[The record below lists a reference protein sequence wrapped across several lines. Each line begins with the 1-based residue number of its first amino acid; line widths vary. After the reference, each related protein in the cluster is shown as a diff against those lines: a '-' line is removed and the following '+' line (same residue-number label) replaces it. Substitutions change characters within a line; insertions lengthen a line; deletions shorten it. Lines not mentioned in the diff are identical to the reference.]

1 MSDEI
6 SVKDEEIDHALT
18 REILATLAGAGFA
31 LYGICRA
38 QETSHRAHFT
48 QWLAEVGCGEMTYL
62 TQHIEQR
69 MNPQEFVP
77 TARSIICVADRYAS
91 GGPEETFNQT
101 NANAVLENN
110 VVSHTHEH
118 IINATDTGVEKNK
131 ITSPRGRIARY
142 ARGRDY
148 HLVIRERLE
157 PIADDLRKRFP
168 GNRFRVCVDTAPI
181 LEREHAQRA
190 GLGRVGKH
198 TLLIGEQSVGSWI
211 VLGEIVTSLNL
222 APSEPVAGDPCAT
235 CTRCI
240 DACPTQAIEPW
251 KLHPERC
258 ISYLTIEHRS
268 APAKWFENR
277 SDDWLFGCDACVEA
291 CPHSQPSQRSA
302 LVKPNPNY
310 EARHSDFDLADVLQ
324 WTKSSQAELKL
335 SQALLRAKLSM
346 WKRNALLIVSG
357 TQPQSWST
365 QLVAALTR
373 LQADA
378 DEDVWLREKSEQL
391 LRLHTQSKI

>member
-6 SVKDEEIDHALT
+6 TVKDDEIDHALT

-91 GGPEETFNQT
+91 GKPDPIHH
-101 NANAVLENN
+101 N
-110 VVSHTHEH
+110 V
-118 IINATDTGVEKNK
+118 
-131 ITSPRGRIARY
+131 SPRGRIARY

-168 GNRFRVCVDTAPI
+168 GHRFRVCVDTAPI

-198 TLLIGEQSVGSWI
+198 TLLIGEKALAVG
-211 VLGEIVTSLNL
+211 LCL
-222 APSEPVAGDPCAT
+222 
-235 CTRCI
+235 
-240 DACPTQAIEPW
+240 
-251 KLHPERC
+251 
-258 ISYLTIEHRS
+258 
-268 APAKWFENR
+268 
-277 SDDWLFGCDACVEA
+277 
-291 CPHSQPSQRSA
+291 
-302 LVKPNPNY
+302 
-310 EARHSDFDLADVLQ
+310 
-324 WTKSSQAELKL
+324 
-335 SQALLRAKLSM
+335 AKLSH
-346 WKRNALLIVSG
+346 R
-357 TQPQSWST
+357 ST
-365 QLVAALTR
+365 WRLVNRWLVTRVQHARVALTR
-373 LQADA
+373 VPRKPSSPGSCTPSAAFPISPLSIDPRPRSGLKIAQMTGFLAA
-378 DEDVWLREKSEQL
+378 TRAW
-391 LRLHTQSKI
+391 RLARIRNLASVPRG